1 VSITS
6 LTRSCGLRYKGNR
19 VLGAV
24 RFLGTVP
31 RSEREE
37 TSLDGEG
44 VSPNASEPD
53 SASLRYFL
61 VANLPERAKPT
72 TRTEERSTNRCGAR
86 RGGWGGRVPKERSR
100 NLGGPMRSQEPTQGE
115 RGVALWFGVVACDEK
130 GVSDS
135 ALVPHLE
142 PRWER
147 QRRRG
152 NHNPSRVRSRE
163 SERLI
168 VARKWGNSHG
178 AKGPY
183 FSHVFNKERRAA

>member
-1 VSITS
+1 MSIVS
-6 LTRSCGLRYKGNR
+6 LARSCGLRYKGNR
-19 VLGAV
+19 VSEAV
-24 RFLGTVP
+24 RFLGTVT
-31 RSEREE
+31 RSEREK

-53 SASLRYFL
+53 SASLRYYL

-72 TRTEERSTNRCGAR
+72 TRTEERNTIRCGAR
-86 RGGWGGRVPKERSR
+86 RGGWGGRASKERSR

-115 RGVALWFGVVACDEK
+115 RGVALWFAVVACDEK

-135 ALVPHLE
+135 ALAPHLE

-147 QRRRG
+147 QRGRG
-152 NHNPSRVRSRE
+152 NHNPLRVRSRE

-168 VARKWGNSHG
+168 VVRKWGNAHG
-178 AKGPY
+178 AKEPY
-183 FSHVFNKERRAA
+183 FSCVFNKERRAA